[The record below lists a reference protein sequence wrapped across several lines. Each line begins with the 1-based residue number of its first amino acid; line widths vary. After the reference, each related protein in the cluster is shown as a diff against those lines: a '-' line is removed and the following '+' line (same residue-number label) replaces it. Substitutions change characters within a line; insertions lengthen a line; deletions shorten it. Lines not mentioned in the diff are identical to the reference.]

1 MANTN
6 ISELSVTI
14 MKELKAYSDDIAEEI
29 KKEAKRV
36 AKECVDELKE
46 TSPKDTGKY
55 RKSWK
60 TKVEYENR
68 QSIRIKIYNTE
79 SQLTHLLEKGHA
91 KVGGG
96 RVRAIPH
103 IEPAEQNAVDKFQ
116 RAVEG
121 VINRQ

>member
-6 ISELSVTI
+6 ISDLSATI

-55 RKSWK
+55 SKSWK

-68 QSIRIKIYNTE
+68 QSIRIKIHNTE

>member
-6 ISELSVTI
+6 ISELSATI

-29 KKEAKRV
+29 KKEANRV

-55 RKSWK
+55 SKSWK

-68 QSIRIKIYNTE
+68 RSIRIKIYNTE

-96 RVRAIPH
+96 RVREIPH